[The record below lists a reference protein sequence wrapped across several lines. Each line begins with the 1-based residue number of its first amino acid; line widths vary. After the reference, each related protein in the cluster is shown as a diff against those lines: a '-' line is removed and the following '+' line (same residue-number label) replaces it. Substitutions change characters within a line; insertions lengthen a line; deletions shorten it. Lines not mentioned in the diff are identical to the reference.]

1 MQRSLSLATLT
12 VVLTLLLL
20 GSQTASSQNDKA
32 VEKVMAALPDKAP
45 AKPKQP
51 RKLLIFSKTAGF
63 RHGSIA
69 IGAKALIMMGDK
81 TGAYIGLHTED
92 ENIFDPEK
100 LKAFDAVFMLNT
112 TGDCLKSAP
121 KYVDEK
127 GEVIFGAKDATLD
140 QKLVAVDEKGKAIEG
155 GKVAKI
161 DGKDVA
167 VDADGKAI
175 PKAKVAKTGGRQA
188 IVDAKGQ
195 ELTGAKKIMPDPKTE
210 ELRKKALS
218 DFVESGKGLA
228 GCHSATDTYGGWK
241 AYNQMMGGAFAGHPW
256 SQKIPVKNMEPTH
269 PLNAAFDGKDFE
281 ISDEIYQFRADTALP
296 SDRKYL
302 LVMDT
307 QKMDEKDV
315 KKGGRKDGL
324 YPISWVAT
332 YGKGRTFY
340 CSLGHSDHI
349 YSTPTILKH
358 YLAGIQ
364 YAFGDLDADAPPAK
378 VVSSE
383 K

>member
-1 MQRSLSLATLT
+1 MQRFLFLTTLT
-12 VVLTLLLL
+12 LVAGILLF
-20 GSQTASSQNDKA
+20 GSPPVSSQNDKA
-32 VEKVMAALPDKAP
+32 IEKVMAALPDKAP

-81 TGAYIGLHTED
+81 TGAYTGFHTED
-92 ENIFDPEK
+92 ESFLEPEK

-112 TGDCLKSAP
+112 TGDCFRSAP

-127 GEVIFGAKDATLD
+127 GEVIFGAKEMLVD
-140 QKLVAVDEKGKAIEG
+140 QKLVAVDAKGKAIEG
-155 GKVAKI
+155 AKVAKVG
-161 DGKDVA
+161 GKDVA
-167 VDADGKAI
+167 VDAGDKPIEG
-175 PKAKVAKTGGRQA
+175 AKVAKTGGRNA
-188 IVDAKGQ
+188 IVDAKGV
-195 ELTGAKKIMPDPKTE
+195 ELPSAKKITPDPKTE
-210 ELRKKALS
+210 DLRKQTLA
-218 DFVESGKGLA
+218 DFVASGKGLA
-228 GCHSATDTYGGWK
+228 GCHSATDTYHGWK
-241 AYNQMMGGAFAGHPW
+241 AYNQMMGGTFAGHPW

-296 SDRKYL
+296 SDRNFL

-364 YAFGDLDADAPPAK
+364 YALGDLECDAPPAK
-378 VVSSE
+378 VVTTE